1 MPAVQTSDGPSAR
14 FDSYCSYHRLAT
26 LPLAVLE
33 KLFDHPLTRAGLAN
47 LRTNTFEGPRR
58 IH

>member
-1 MPAVQTSDGPSAR
+1 VDV
-14 FDSYCSYHRLAT
+14 AT
-26 LPLAVLE
+26 LPLGVLE
-33 KLFDHPLTRAGLAN
+33 KLFDHPLTQAGLAN